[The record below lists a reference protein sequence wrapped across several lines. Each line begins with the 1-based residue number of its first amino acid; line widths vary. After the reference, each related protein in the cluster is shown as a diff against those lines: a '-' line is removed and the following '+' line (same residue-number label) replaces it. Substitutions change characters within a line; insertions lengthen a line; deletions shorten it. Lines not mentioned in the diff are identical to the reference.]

1 VSIRAVPTSNAP
13 VEVLKLSRADFEAGF
28 MFENQKPGAP
38 HAQHDA
44 TRTTTLRRRASVVP
58 SASTSEVRSEV
69 GTFTEEE
76 LRTKLLGFI
85 RMVSRK
91 QLTTLERGE
100 SVFQSGDPADRFYIL
115 ASGELAV
122 DTKGVGAKRL
132 LEAVDSGAVV
142 STGIAPERTVENS
155 PPVIREGEGFGEWA
169 LLRNLSRAHTVYCA
183 SEKCEVVS
191 ILSRD
196 FLQLVN
202 KSEVVRRSF
211 KELQKGAGGSRPSL
225 FVANRPMPEKPPPPK
240 KLPIHAYK

>member
-1 VSIRAVPTSNAP
+1 
-13 VEVLKLSRADFEAGF
+13 
-28 MFENQKPGAP
+28 
-38 HAQHDA
+38 
-44 TRTTTLRRRASVVP
+44 
-58 SASTSEVRSEV
+58 VRSEV

-100 SVFQSGDPADRFYIL
+100 SVFQAGDPADRFYIL

-122 DTKGVGAKRL
+122 DTKGVGAKRWLEQPRAACKCSPRRDHAPLPTGAKRL

-169 LLRNLSRAHTVYCA
+169 LLRNLSRAHTV
-183 SEKCEVVS
+183 
-191 ILSRD
+191 
-196 FLQLVN
+196 
-202 KSEVVRRSF
+202 
-211 KELQKGAGGSRPSL
+211 GGL
-225 FVANRPMPEKPPPPK
+225 
-240 KLPIHAYK
+240 H